1 MSTMATLPIGTITFL
16 FSDIEGSSKK
26 WEQHPDAMRVA
37 LAAHDRMLREAF
49 EGQRGYVFKTV
60 GDAFCVA
67 FDTALQALVGALQAQ
82 RALRSTTWEGI
93 EELKVRMALH
103 TGAAEHRD
111 GDYFGQSLNR
121 VARILASAHGGQVL
135 FSLPAE
141 ELVRDGLPPGVQL
154 RALGEHRLRDL
165 SRPEQLFQLVTA
177 DLPSQFPALR
187 SLESVPNNLPVQLTS
202 FIGRER
208 ELTEVKRLL
217 GSTRLLTLTGSGG
230 TGKTRV
236 SLQVSAEMLDQYHDG
251 VWLVEFATI
260 DDGSL
265 VIETV
270 AGALE
275 LRQEADRSLAT
286 TLTGFLR
293 NKQLLLIFDNC
304 EHVVAACARLAETL
318 LRSCPQLR
326 ILASSREPLGIA
338 GENAWPLPPLS
349 LPNHWRDIADGPDA
363 LDRLSEYEAVRLFI
377 DRATLARPAFQA
389 TNENIATIAQICW
402 RLDGI
407 ALAIELA
414 AARIRVLTLQQ
425 IVERLDDRFHLLTTG
440 SRTAAPRQQTL
451 RSLID
456 WSHDL
461 LSEPERVLFR
471 RLSVFARGRTL
482 ESIEVVCADS
492 TLESWEIVDLLTQ
505 LVDKSLV
512 YVEKGA
518 GGARYY
524 ILESIWDYA
533 NEKLV
538 VAGEADVFRGRHL
551 DYFVGYAEK
560 ISPQLRG
567 PQQKEW
573 LERAEDE
580 AINLRFGIETSQ
592 ELPGEVT
599 KGLRLMAAM
608 QRFVEV
614 RGLFKEAREHF
625 TKLLAHPD
633 AAARDLLR
641 ARALAAAG
649 RLAWIADDMPAT
661 LALHTEALEIFREL
675 GDPRGVPQ
683 ALADLGF
690 HALDARDIPR
700 ARALLDEAATL
711 ATPLNDARLS
721 AHIQHIRG
729 VIASGEG
736 DFARAF
742 SLEEES
748 LSYYQQIGDTW
759 FDIIVSWNVGV
770 NATVLGRFADARAHL
785 TKCLQVGLDLGNRWG
800 ASYPLEAL
808 ATLALAEHQ
817 YERAARLFG
826 AAEAQRS
833 RSGVVPQAAEHPA
846 LRAIVAAATDFHGPA
861 IENARKEGRALS
873 LDAAVALAREL
884 SSRPD
889 ALATATLSCFTPAS

>member
-1 MSTMATLPIGTITFL
+1 MATLPTGTITFL
-16 FSDIEGSSKK
+16 FSDIEGSSRK
-26 WEQHPDAMRVA
+26 WEQHPDEMRVA
-37 LAAHDRMLREAF
+37 LAAHDKMLREAF
-49 EGQRGYVFKTV
+49 EEQGGYVFKTV

-67 FDTALQALVGALQAQ
+67 FDTASQALTGALQAQ
-82 RALRSTTWEGI
+82 RALHAATWQGI

-103 TGAAEHRD
+103 TGAAETRD

-135 FSLPAE
+135 FSLPTQ
-141 ELVRDGLPPGVQL
+141 ELVRDQLPPGVQL

-165 SRPEQLFQLVTA
+165 ARPEQLFQLLA
-177 DLPSQFPALR
+177 PDLPSQFPALR

-202 FIGRER
+202 FVGRER
-208 ELTEVKRLL
+208 ELGEVKRLL

-236 SLQVSAEMLDQYHDG
+236 SLQAAAELLDQHHDG
-251 VWLVEFATI
+251 VWFVEFATI
-260 DDGSL
+260 DDGAL

-270 AGALE
+270 AAALD
-275 LRQEADRSLAT
+275 LRQEAERSLVA

-338 GENAWPLPPLS
+338 GETAWPLPPLS
-349 LPNHWRDIADGPDA
+349 LPNHWRDLADGPDA
-363 LDRLSEYEAVRLFI
+363 LERLSEYEAVRLFI
-377 DRATLARPAFQA
+377 DRAILARPAFQA
-389 TNENIATIAQICW
+389 TNQNIATIAQICW

-414 AARIRVLTLQQ
+414 AARTRVLTLQQ

-440 SRTAAPRQQTL
+440 SRTAVPRQQTL

-461 LSEPERVLFR
+461 LSEAERVLFR

-482 ESIEVVCADS
+482 DSIEAVCSDGV
-492 TLESWEIVDLLTQ
+492 LEAWELVDLLTQ

-512 YVEKGA
+512 YVEKA
-518 GGARYY
+518 PASGARYY
-524 ILESIWDYA
+524 MLESIWDYA

-538 VAGEADVFRGRHL
+538 AAGEADTFRSRHL
-551 DYFVGYAEK
+551 DYFAGYAEK

-573 LERAEDE
+573 LQRAEDDDM
-580 AINLRFGIETSQ
+580 NLRFGIETSE
-592 ELPGEVT
+592 ELPGEAP
-599 KGLRLMAAM
+599 KGLRLMTAT

-625 TKLLAHPD
+625 AKLLTHPD
-633 AAARDLLR
+633 AATRDLLR

-649 RLAWIADDMPAT
+649 RHAWLADDMPAT

-675 GDPRGVPQ
+675 GDNRGAAQ

-690 HALDARDIPR
+690 HALDARDTAR
-700 ARALLDEAATL
+700 AKALLDEAAAL
-711 ATPLNDARLS
+711 AMPLNDPRLT

-729 VIASGEG
+729 VMAAGEG

-742 SLEEES
+742 ELEEES
-748 LSYYQQIGDTW
+748 LAHYQQIGDAW
-759 FDIIVSWNVGV
+759 LDIIVRWNVGV
-770 NATVLGRFADARAHL
+770 TATVLGRFADARSHL
-785 TKCLQVGLDLGNRWG
+785 AKCLRGGLDLGNRWG
-800 ASYPLEAL
+800 ISYPLEAM
-808 ATLALAEHQ
+808 ATLAVAERQ
-817 YERAARLFG
+817 YDRAARLFG

-833 RSGVVPQAAEHPA
+833 RSALMPQAADHPA
-846 LRAIVAAATDFHGPA
+846 MRAVLSAATDFHGPA
-861 IENARKEGRALS
+861 IENARREGHALG
-873 LDAAVALAREL
+873 LDATVALALGAE
-884 SSRPD
+884 
-889 ALATATLSCFTPAS
+889 

>member
-1 MSTMATLPIGTITFL
+1 MATLPTGTITFL

-37 LAAHDRMLREAF
+37 LAAHDKMLREAF
-49 EGQRGYVFKTV
+49 EGQGGYVFKTV

-67 FDTALQALVGALQAQ
+67 FDTALQALIGALQAQ
-82 RALRSTTWEGI
+82 RALHSTTWEGI
-93 EELKVRMALH
+93 EQLKVRMALH

-135 FSLPAE
+135 FSLPTE
-141 ELVRDGLPPGVQL
+141 ELVRDHLPPGVQL

-165 SRPEQLFQLVTA
+165 ARPEHLYQLLA
-177 DLPSQFPALR
+177 PDLPSQFPALR

-202 FIGRER
+202 FVGRER
-208 ELTEVKRLL
+208 ELAEVKRLL
-217 GSTRLLTLTGSGG
+217 GSTRLLTLTGTGG
-230 TGKTRV
+230 TGKTRL
-236 SLQVSAEMLDQYHDG
+236 SLQASAELLEQYHDG
-251 VWLVEFATI
+251 VWFVEFATI
-260 DDGSL
+260 DDGAL

-275 LRQEADRSLAT
+275 LRQEAERSLVT
-286 TLTGFLR
+286 TLTSFLR
-293 NKQLLLIFDNC
+293 NRQLLLILDNC

-338 GENAWPLPPLS
+338 GETAWPLPPLS
-349 LPNHWRDIADGPDA
+349 LPDHWRDLADGPDA
-363 LDRLSEYEAVRLFI
+363 LERLSEYEAVRLFI
-377 DRATLARPAFQA
+377 DRASLARPGFQA
-389 TNENIATIAQICW
+389 RNENIATIAQICW

-440 SRTAAPRQQTL
+440 SRTAVPRQQTL

-482 ESIEVVCADS
+482 ESIEAVCSDGI
-492 TLESWEIVDLLTQ
+492 LESREVVDLLTQ

-512 YVEKGA
+512 YVEKGRTQ
-518 GGARYY
+518 GGRYY
-524 ILESIWDYA
+524 MLESIWDYA

-538 VAGEADVFRGRHL
+538 AAGEADTFRARHL

-567 PQQKEW
+567 SQQKEW
-573 LERAEDE
+573 LERAEHEDM
-580 AINLRFGIETSQ
+580 NLRFSLEASE
-592 ELPGEVT
+592 ELPGEVS
-599 KGLRLMAAM
+599 KGLRLMTAM

-614 RGLFKEAREHF
+614 KGLFKEAREHF
-625 TKLLAHPD
+625 TKLLTHPD
-633 AAARDLLR
+633 AATRDLLR

-649 RLAWIADDMPAT
+649 RLAWIADDMLAT

-675 GDPRGVPQ
+675 GENRGAAQ
-683 ALADLGF
+683 SLADLGF
-690 HALDARDIPR
+690 HALDARDV
-700 ARALLDEAATL
+700 ARAKTLLDEAAGL
-711 ATPLNDARLS
+711 AAPLGDPRLT
-721 AHIQHIRG
+721 AHIQHLRG
-729 VIASGEG
+729 VIAAGEG
-736 DFARAF
+736 DFERAY

-759 FDIIVSWNVGV
+759 LDIIVSWNVGV
-770 NATVLGRFADARAHL
+770 NATALGRFDIARTHL
-785 TKCLQVGLDLGNRWG
+785 AKCLKVGLDLGNRWG

-808 ATLALAEHQ
+808 ATLALAERQ
-817 YERAARLFG
+817 YDRAARLFG

-833 RSGVVPQAAEHPA
+833 RSSLVPQAAEHPA
-846 LRAIVAAATDFHGPA
+846 LRAIVAAASDFHGPA
-861 IENARKEGRALS
+861 VENARREGRAFS
-873 LDAAVALAREL
+873 LDAAVALAVG
-884 SSRPD
+884 
-889 ALATATLSCFTPAS
+889 TA